1 MAIDLYR
8 HNSEAYYAAV
18 QMMAETKKA
27 AIVHPTGTGK
37 SFIAFKLC
45 EENPDKT
52 ICWLSPSEYIFNTQL
67 ENLQKVSNGYVPQNI
82 KFYTYAKLMNLSDD
96 ELAEICPNYIILDEF
111 HRCGAEMWGQ
121 GVRALLSLYK
131 NVPILG
137 LSATAI
143 RYLDNQRDMADE
155 LFDGNVASEM
165 TLGEAIVKGIL
176 NPPKYVLSVF
186 SYQKDLERYEKRVRA
201 TKSKVARDSAER
213 YLEALR
219 RALEKAEGLDVV
231 FKKHM
236 TKTNG
241 KYIVF
246 CANFDHMQSM
256 IEMVPDWF
264 SKIDKHPNIYSAY
277 SNDPETSQAFADF
290 KSDSSDH
297 LKLLFCIDML
307 NEGVHVD
314 DINGVILLRP
324 TVSPIIYKQQIGRA
338 LSANKKTNAV
348 IFDIVLNIENLY
360 SIGAIE
366 DEMQITTTYYRSLGL
381 DEEIV
386 NEHFNVVDEIKD
398 CISLFEKLNDTL
410 TASWSLM
417 YKHAK
422 AYYEENG
429 HLEISSRYRT
439 ADGYS
444 LGQWIFVQR
453 SIRKGQTPGELTG
466 AQIEKLDA
474 IGMIWESVTDL
485 NWVKNFT
492 AAKTYFEENGNLDV
506 SSRYITK
513 DGVQLGSW
521 LANIRTW
528 ERSGAQHKY
537 LTDERKKQLE
547 EIGMIWSKLDY
558 YWEKNFAAACN
569 YYRENGHLKVPS
581 IYVTSDGVRL
591 GSWISKLRALRDG
604 KKMRGNPPTP
614 EQIER
619 LDSIGMVWTDNVTN
633 KWEAGVKEAEIYM
646 AKNGNL
652 LVPTAYV
659 SPSGYNLGAWMQ
671 RQNKLYRETK
681 LSPERKS
688 ALDEIS
694 PTWLRKDPWMIRYD
708 ALLSYYKE
716 HGTLTISQSEIVE
729 GVWIGKW
736 ILQQKRLYDNNEVL
750 TEEQRLLL
758 SALPLEQVG
767 LKAQSWYNAYDDVVT
782 YYKEHGNLKIPT
794 SFVGEKS
801 KSKLADW
808 MIRQRRA
815 RKLGDLTETQI
826 SLLNEIGFIW
836 VLETDWEEGFRH
848 AKEYYA
854 MFGDLCMAQKYKCE
868 DGYALG
874 NWIYDC
880 RKAHNGLKTRTVLTD
895 EQISALEDIGMEW
908 KQPRQKKKEEQH
920 TVWDKRFNELKVF
933 YSSHSRLPSSSV
945 QEEKKL
951 FNWMTNQRKKYREGC
966 LTDNQLQKLAEM
978 GLDISWLSPRPTP
991 FEKGYAVAKKHFEE
1005 TGTIDVSSN
1014 FQHKSGFWLGAWVEK
1029 LRQKRDELTSEQ
1041 IAMLNEIGFIWEPTD
1056 PFEEN
1061 FEHAAE
1067 YYRLHG
1073 YLPLEPK
1080 QCISD
1085 ADLKICRWL
1094 RRQLLKKNNGQL
1106 SSDKISR
1113 LTAIGMDWL
1122 NTNERAW
1129 ERGFSRAKAYYEEN
1143 GNLNVI
1149 VSYVCQDGYPLG
1161 EWLHS
1166 QRTHRKQLP
1175 KEKIN
1180 LLVGIGA
1187 KGMDVTV

>member
-1 MAIDLYR
+1 VAIDLYS
-8 HNSEAYYAAV
+8 HNAKAYYAAV

-27 AIVHPTGTGK
+27 AIIHPTGTGK

-45 EENPDKT
+45 EDYPEKT
-52 ICWLSPSEYIFNTQL
+52 ICWLSPSEYIFSTQI
-67 ENLQKVSNGYVPQNI
+67 ENLQKVSNGYIPQNI
-82 KFYTYAKLMNLSDD
+82 KFYTYAKLMNLNDF
-96 ELAEICPNYIILDEF
+96 ELSEIQPDYIILDEF

-121 GVRALLSLYK
+121 GVRALLSMYE

-155 LFDGNVASEM
+155 LFDGNVASEI

-186 SYQKDLERYEKRVRA
+186 SYQKDLEKYEKRVRA
-201 TKSKVARDSAER
+201 TRSKIARDSAER

-219 RALEKAEGLDVV
+219 RALEKAEGLDVI
-231 FKKHM
+231 FKRHM
-236 TKTNG
+236 TQKNG

-246 CANFDHMQSM
+246 CANFEHMRSM
-256 IEMVPDWF
+256 IDMVPEWF
-264 SKIDKHPNIYSAY
+264 SLVDEKPHIYSAY

-290 KSDSSDH
+290 KADNSEH

-314 DINGVILLRP
+314 DISGVILLRP

-338 LSANKKTNAV
+338 LSANKKNDAV

-366 DEMQITTTYYRSLGL
+366 DEMQITATYYRSLGL

-386 NEHFNVVDEIKD
+386 NEHFTVVDEIKD

-453 SIRKGQTPGELTG
+453 SIRKGQTSGELTE
-466 AQIEKLDA
+466 AQIKKLDS
-474 IGMIWESVTDL
+474 IGMIWESVADM
-485 NWVKNFT
+485 NWSKNFA

-521 LANIRTW
+521 LANLRTW
-528 ERSGAQHKY
+528 ERSGAQLKY

-558 YWEKNFAAACN
+558 YWEKNFAAACDF
-569 YYRENGHLKVPS
+569 YRENGHLKVPS
-581 IYVTSDGVRL
+581 VYVTADGIRL
-591 GSWISKLRALRDG
+591 GSWICKLRALREG
-604 KKMRGNPPTP
+604 RKMRGNPPTP

-619 LDSIGMVWTDNVTN
+619 LDSIGMIWTDNVTN
-633 KWEAGVKEAEIYM
+633 KWETGIKEAKFYM
-646 AKNGNL
+646 EKKGDL
-652 LVPTAYV
+652 LVPVAYV
-659 SPSGYNLGAWMQ
+659 SPSGYKLGAWMQ
-671 RQNKLYRETK
+671 RQNKLLRENR
-681 LSPERKS
+681 LLNDRK
-688 ALDEIS
+688 AMLDAIS
-694 PTWLRKDPWMIRYD
+694 PSWIRKDPWQIRYE
-708 ALLSYYKE
+708 AVLSYYKE
-716 HGTLTISQSEIVE
+716 HNTLSISQNEVVD

-736 ILQQKRLYDNNEVL
+736 ILQQKRLYDRNEGL
-750 TEEQRLLL
+750 TEEQRHLL
-758 SALPLEQVG
+758 SILPLEQVG
-767 LKAQSWYNAYDDVVT
+767 LKSQSWLNAYEDVAD
-782 YYKEHGNLKIPT
+782 YYRVNGHLKIPT
-794 SFVGEKS
+794 SLIGEKS
-801 KSKLADW
+801 NCKLADW
-808 MIRQRRA
+808 LVRQRRA
-815 RKLGDLTETQI
+815 RKLDELSEEQI
-826 SLLNEIGFIW
+826 QLLDDIDFMW
-836 VLETDWEEGFRH
+836 VLETAWEEGFRH
-848 AKEYYA
+848 AKEYFEK
-854 MFGDLCMAQKYKCE
+854 FGNLRMAQKYKTE

-874 NWIYDC
+874 FWVYDC

-895 EQISALEDIGMEW
+895 KQVTALESIGMEW
-908 KQPRQKKKEEQH
+908 EQPSQKKKKEQH
-920 TVWDKRFNELKVF
+920 NAWAKKFEELSEFILKYSRFP
-933 YSSHSRLPSSSV
+933 YSSV
-945 QEEKKL
+945 EDEKKL
-951 FNWMTNQRKKYREGC
+951 FTWMINQRKNYREGY
-966 LTDNQLQKLAEM
+966 LTDTQIQKLTEIGLGAE
-978 GLDISWLSPRPTP
+978 WLSPRPTP
-991 FEKGYAVAKKHFEE
+991 FEKGYAIAKKHFEE
-1005 TGTIDVSSN
+1005 TGSLDIASN
-1014 FQHKSGFWLGAWVEK
+1014 FQHKSGFWLGSWVEK
-1029 LRQKRDELTSEQ
+1029 IRKRKNELTLEQ
-1041 IAMLNEIGFIWEPTD
+1041 ISMLDEIGFVWETVD
-1056 PFEEN
+1056 PFDEWYEL
-1061 FEHAAE
+1061 ARE
-1067 YYRLHG
+1067 YYQTHG
-1073 YLPLEPK
+1073 CLPLEPK
-1080 QCISD
+1080 QCVSD

-1094 RRQLLKKNNGQL
+1094 RRQLLKKNDGQL
-1106 SSDKISR
+1106 SEDRISK

-1122 NTNERAW
+1122 NSNERAW

-1149 VSYVCQDGYPLG
+1149 VSYVCSDGYPLG

-1166 QRTHRKQLP
+1166 QRTHKKRLP
-1175 KEKIN
+1175 IEKIN
-1180 LLVGIGA
+1180 MLVGIGA